1 MEAAQ
6 WRAEWLGWN
15 GSVLRWRIAGDLAGL
30 PATELTL
37 DGVVFARFPASHEG
51 EREFEFEFPWS
62 PSGHD
67 ALHFGVIVTDIH
79 DSPYL
84 LPGWD
89 VRLGDPAAAP
99 STPTAPWAPRGL
111 AKLAATPR
119 LPVAPLP
126 ELPRISVVVP
136 IHNSPHAVKNCIES
150 LLRHSPNA
158 RLILID
164 DASTDTHIAPILDA
178 AAKHRQV
185 HVHRNERNRG
195 YTASVNIGMRLAGG
209 DDVVLLNSDTVVGP
223 RWLAAL
229 KIAAYG
235 ADDIGTVTAVSDN
248 AGAFSVPELER
259 HCPIPARWTLVQAQR
274 ALLQQAGTRYPQL
287 PTGNGFCMYVKR
299 VLIARVGPM
308 DEAAFPQGYGE
319 ENDFC
324 QRAERAG
331 YRNIIAGNVL
341 VHHERSASFGD
352 QRRAALGAQGMAV
365 LRERYPHYEREV
377 GAALWSFERRVL
389 DWRVRRI
396 YADGDATRA
405 KPPPKPRLLLAADP
419 QDTATAKLL
428 ATLSRSQECFLLRN
442 DGDRVGL
449 YRLEGVSL
457 HAEDGVEIGRDA
469 DALARVET
477 RLREWLVGYAI
488 ESVHARGSAASD
500 RWLATLAAEFDIPTL

>member
-1 MEAAQ
+1 METAQ

-15 GSVLRWRIAGDLAGL
+15 GSVLRWRLVGDLAGL

-37 DGVVFARFPASHEG
+37 DGIAFARFPADGAG
-51 EREFEFEFPWS
+51 EAEFEFEFPFS

-67 ALHFGVIVTDIH
+67 ELRLGVGVTAAEPALD
-79 DSPYL
+79 L
-84 LPGWD
+84 LPGWN
-89 VRLGDPAAAP
+89 VRLGDIMRPPAAEPAA
-99 STPTAPWAPRGL
+99 TAQRLAGL
-111 AKLAATPR
+111 AGTPR
-119 LPVAPLP
+119 LPPVPLA
-126 ELPRISVVVP
+126 ELPRVSVVVP
-136 IHNSPHAVKNCIES
+136 IYNSPQSVENCIAS
-150 LLRHSPNA
+150 VLRHSPNA

-164 DASTDTHIAPILDA
+164 DASTDARIAPLLDA

-185 HVHRNERNRG
+185 HVQRNERNRG
-195 YTASVNIGMRLAGG
+195 YTGSVNVGMRLAGG

-248 AGAFSVPELER
+248 AGAFSVPELEH
-259 HCPIPARWTLVQAQR
+259 HCPIPARWTLAQAQR
-274 ALLQQAGTRYPQL
+274 AVLQQAGTRYPQL

-299 VLIARVGPM
+299 VLLARIGPM

-331 YRNIIAGNVL
+331 YRNLIAGNVL

-352 QRRAALGAQGMAV
+352 ERRAALGVQGMAV
-365 LRERYPHYEREV
+365 LRERYPDYENAV
-377 GAALWSFERRVL
+377 GATLWSFERRVL

-396 YADGDATRA
+396 YSDADTTYSAQ
-405 KPPPKPRLLLAADP
+405 PPKPRLLLAADP
-419 QDTATAKLL
+419 QDAGTARLL
-428 ATLSRSQECFLLRN
+428 ATLSRNQECFLLRN

-449 YRLEGVSL
+449 YQLEGAAF
-457 HAEDGVEIGRDA
+457 HALDSVAIGRDA
-469 DALARVET
+469 EALARVEA
-477 RLREWLVGYAI
+477 RLREWLAGYAI

-500 RWLATLAAEFDIPTL
+500 RWLATLAAEFEIPTL